1 MRLVV
6 LGATGRTGLLLVRR
20 ALDEGHTVTAYG
32 RRRGDL
38 PEHPALTVVVGSLAD
53 QAALASAFAG
63 ADAVVSCL
71 GPALPFARSTLMSD
85 TLPVVADAM
94 CTAGV
99 RRIVVLS
106 ALGVGD
112 SIRRLSPVMRFAYST
127 VTRPVFA
134 DKRHAEA
141 HLRQSDLDWT
151 LVYPGVLTGDLP
163 AGFPVGP
170 LLGLLTGG
178 RSRGPATIRDL
189 STVDRI
195 PGVPLVTRT
204 EVARA
209 LLLTVT
215 DTTWS
220 RRTAAVL

>member
-94 CTAGV
+94 RTAGV

-134 DKRHAEA
+134 DKRHAEDR
-141 HLRQSDLDWT
+141 LRQSDVDWT
-151 LVYPGVLTGDLP
+151 LVYPGVLTGGWP
-163 AGFPVGP
+163 
-170 LLGLLTGG
+170 
-178 RSRGPATIRDL
+178 RRPATLRDL

-195 PGVPLVTRT
+195 PGVPLVTRA
-204 EVARA
+204 EVARS

-215 DTTWS
+215 DPTWS
-220 RRTAAVL
+220 RRTATVL